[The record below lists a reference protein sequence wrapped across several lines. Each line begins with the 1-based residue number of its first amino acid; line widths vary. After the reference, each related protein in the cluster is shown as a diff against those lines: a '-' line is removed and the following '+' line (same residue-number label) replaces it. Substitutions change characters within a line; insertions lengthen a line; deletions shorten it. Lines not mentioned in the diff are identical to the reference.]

1 MKPTNEGRPSEVDE
15 RRIDAALFE
24 PLDTD
29 PSDEFQMLAGLVLAA
44 ESEPGESLPEGWLRR
59 LETRFDS
66 EPVRSTRQV
75 GSAERSRSQAAPSLA
90 SASSAPSGSAAK
102 LGWLLVGAVA
112 AAFVVGVAIGRW
124 TIGTTV
130 VDPIAEAT
138 DPVAEPT
145 LAERLAKLES
155 ESDSIRVDWA
165 PNGDG
170 DISGFVVWNDRLQ
183 KGYMAFDRL
192 APNDPAVEQ
201 YQLWIFDATRDDE
214 RPVDGGVFD
223 VDLAGAE
230 QVDGRTVVEVDAKLP
245 IGHAK
250 MFALTIERPGGVVVS
265 GRERLPGLAVAP

>member
-1 MKPTNEGRPSEVDE
+1 MAPKARVAIRDGAGTF
-15 RRIDAALFE
+15 DAAGRFGRAF
-24 PLDTD
+24 PIRDG
-29 PSDEFQMLAGLVLAA
+29 SVARFRHSG
-44 ESEPGESLPEGWLRR
+44 PER
-59 LETRFDS
+59 LGREDR
-66 EPVRSTRQV
+66 
-75 GSAERSRSQAAPSLA
+75 
-90 SASSAPSGSAAK
+90 
-102 LGWLLVGAVA
+102 LG

-124 TIGTTV
+124 TIGTSDV
-130 VDPIAEAT
+130 EPIARLAE
-138 DPVAEPT
+138 PVPEPT

-155 ESDSIRVDWA
+155 EGDSIRVDWA